1 MRIAIISDIH
11 SNLPAL
17 IRTLSIID
25 EEKIDEIYCL
35 GDIVGYGGN
44 PNECVD
50 LIRRRATHCVLGNHD
65 AAAIDTAQANF
76 FTRPGRV
83 AVEWTNTVLSP
94 DNMAY
99 LKGLPYRVDL
109 ELCTLAHANP
119 SEPELWDYIMT
130 LHEAEVQFDAFDT
143 SLCFIGHTHVPVLLC
158 EDMRT
163 FTLKRDLRYLINV
176 GSVGQ
181 PRDGNPHLSFG
192 ILDTEAWTYRNVRAE
207 YDIRS
212 AAETIMKNG
221 LPGVLADRLFKGM

>member
-1 MRIAIISDIH
+1 
-11 SNLPAL
+11 
-17 IRTLSIID
+17 
-25 EEKIDEIYCL
+25 
-35 GDIVGYGGN
+35 
-44 PNECVD
+44 
-50 LIRRRATHCVLGNHD
+50 
-65 AAAIDTAQANF
+65 
-76 FTRPGRV
+76 
-83 AVEWTNTVLSP
+83 
-94 DNMAY
+94 
-99 LKGLPYRVDL
+99 
-109 ELCTLAHANP
+109 
-119 SEPELWDYIMT
+119 
-130 LHEAEVQFDAFDT
+130 
-143 SLCFIGHTHVPVLLC
+143 VLLC